1 MAEFRKIIKKI
12 SLYFSIFLA
21 GIVFSYV
28 GYLLFQKY
36 ENSQDLENFL
46 KAIWNYKLYSTG
58 TSSVL
63 TVGKIILV
71 IILFFFS
78 WFSAKYVSSHLI
90 RKLLGKTQVNKGAS
104 AAIENLTYYIL
115 VVIFAI
121 IALNIAEVPL
131 TIFTLFGGALAIG
144 LGFGSQNLVSNFISG
159 IILQI
164 EQPIKVG
171 DVVEIEGVL
180 GTVEHIGGRST
191 KILAANNT
199 HTVVPNSYFLDKK
212 FINWTLADNVVR
224 SKIEILLAYKEDPKK
239 VEDLVLKVI
248 KINKDILDYPNPR
261 VFLSSYKDSG
271 VEYSIFFWI
280 SMENTTERAAI
291 ESNFRVEL
299 LLALQNEKIEIPY
312 PQHVVRVV
320 KE

>member
-36 ENSQDLENFL
+36 EDSQDLENFL
-46 KAIWNYKLYSTG
+46 KTIWNYKLYSTG

-71 IILFFFS
+71 LVLFFLG

-191 KILAANNT
+191 KILASNNT

-224 SKIEILLAYKEDPKK
+224 SKVEILLAYKEDPKK

-248 KINKDILDYPNPR
+248 KVNKDILDYPNPR

-299 LLALQNEKIEIPY
+299 LTALQNEKMEIPY